1 MRKLAVDALSHKYK
15 AEMSDAKYVF
25 YNYLKNP
32 VAIGEHPNLL
42 EEMDTAVKKYA
53 EAVDKLRTLTYLAGG
68 IDGLGEEPTL
78 FKSVD

>member
-1 MRKLAVDALSHKYK
+1 MDA
-15 AEMSDAKYVF
+15 
-25 YNYLKNP
+25 
-32 VAIGEHPNLL
+32 
-42 EEMDTAVKKYA
+42 AVKKYA